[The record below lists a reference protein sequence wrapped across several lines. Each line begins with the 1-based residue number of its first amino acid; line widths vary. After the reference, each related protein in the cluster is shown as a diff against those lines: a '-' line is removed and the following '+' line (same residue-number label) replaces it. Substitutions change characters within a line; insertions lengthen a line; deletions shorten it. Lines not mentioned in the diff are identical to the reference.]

1 MISLAGLFLTGVDLF
16 TGMAFGTIIVVAIA
30 VAAALTLLPAVLSMI
45 GEWADRCRIPVLGRR
60 RTAAGPSRLWAGL
73 VRRVVRHPL
82 AWGGAATLALLALA
96 APASGMRIGSPPID
110 LPGSLPVVQTLDRI
124 SAAFPGRPAP
134 AEIVITGSNLGSPAM
149 QGSLTALEHR
159 ASARGPLREPVTVT
173 AVARGR
179 ALIVQVPLAGDGS
192 DSVSSA
198 ALLTLRDQVLPGT
211 IGRVGGV
218 SYAVTGSTAVA
229 YDWSAV
235 LRARTPLVLGV
246 VAALAFLVLMA
257 AFGSI
262 TLPLVSIGLN
272 LLSVGAA
279 CGLVTLIFQ
288 DGNLQGLL
296 GFTSY
301 GAVSQWV
308 PLFTF
313 VLLFGL
319 SMDYHV
325 FILSRIRERWTAGA
339 STPDA
344 VIGGIAGS
352 AGVVTSAAVIM
363 VAVFSIF
370 ATLSFIDV
378 KMLGVGLAFA
388 VLLDATIV
396 RGILVPAAMA
406 LLGER
411 CWYLP
416 GRLSWL
422 PGKLFA
428 ETVPAATLMAENG
441 PAGTLMA
448 GSVPAGTRFAE
459 TAPAGALVA
468 ETVPA
473 GTLVA
478 KG

>member
-1 MISLAGLFLTGVDLF
+1 
-16 TGMAFGTIIVVAIA
+16 
-30 VAAALTLLPAVLSMI
+30 
-45 GEWADRCRIPVLGRR
+45 
-60 RTAAGPSRLWAGL
+60 
-73 VRRVVRHPL
+73 VRHPL

-110 LPGSLPVVQTLDRI
+110 LPGSLPLVQTLDRI

-134 AEIVITGSNLGSPAM
+134 AEIVITGSKLGSPAM
-149 QGSLTALEHR
+149 QRSLTALEHR
-159 ASARGPLREPVTVT
+159 VSARGPLREPVAVT
-173 AVARGR
+173 AVASGR
-179 ALIVQVPLAGDGS
+179 ALIVQVPLAGNGS
-192 DSVSSA
+192 DSISSA
-198 ALLTLRDQVLPGT
+198 ALLTLRDQVLPAT

-288 DGNLQGLL
+288 DGNLQALL